1 MTYVMADIHGCYEQ
15 YRRMLDKINFKD
27 SDTLYVLG
35 DVVDRGEHPMKVLR
49 DMSMRANVYP
59 IMGNHDYIAA
69 ILLERLSVEITENN
83 YATHIDDN
91 IMELL
96 AAWLQDDGKPT
107 LDDYERLALD
117 ERGYILEYLNEFE
130 PYETVTVNGNKYILT
145 HAGLPESAALHTLD
159 RFDSKDYVTATVDYG
174 RIYFKDAILVTG
186 HTPTFHIGEEWHG
199 KVLRGNNH
207 LAIDTG
213 GVFGENFA
221 CVCLDT
227 SEEFYI
233 K

>member
-1 MTYVMADIHGCYEQ
+1 MIYVMSDIHGLYDQ
-15 YRRMLDKINFKD
+15 YKQMLDKINFKD
-27 SDTLYVLG
+27 NDTLYVLG
-35 DVVDRGEHPMKVLR
+35 DVVDRGEQPMKVLH
-49 DMSMRANVYP
+49 DMSMRANIYP

-96 AAWLQDDGKPT
+96 AAWFQDGGKPT
-107 LDDYERLALD
+107 LDDYERLPLD
-117 ERGYILEYLNEFE
+117 EREYILEYLKEFA
-130 PYETVTVNGNKYILT
+130 PYETVTVNGQRYILT
-145 HAGLPESAALHTLD
+145 HAGLHESADLRNLD
-159 RFDSKDYVTATVDYG
+159 SFDLKDYVTATIDYSK
-174 RIYFKDAILVTG
+174 IYFKDAILVTG
-186 HTPTFHIGEEWHG
+186 HTPTFHLGEEWRS
-199 KVLRGNNH
+199 KVFRANNH

-227 SEEFYI
+227 GEEFYVP
-233 K
+233 